1 MGTGTS
7 EHRHTVLLVDD
18 HEDLRDAFLVLA
30 LSSGVNAVAVA
41 GGREALTY
49 LKTAAAPPCV
59 IVLDLSMP
67 DMDGLAFRREQSSD
81 PALADIPVVVL
92 SGAGPGMEAEARQ
105 LGLHTYLTKPV
116 EAAELFRLFSEQC
129 SQRAAG
135 TAQD

>member
-30 LSSGVNAVAVA
+30 LSSGVDAVAVA

-49 LKTAAAPPCV
+49 LKTAAATPCV

-67 DMDGLAFRREQSSD
+67 DMDGLAFRREQSAD

-92 SGAGPGMEAEARQ
+92 SGAGPGMEAEARR
-105 LGLHTYLTKPV
+105 LGRFFTHGATQGKFTFLSPTDNVDFPFTLDLRN
-116 EAAELFRLFSEQC
+116 A
-129 SQRAAG
+129 
-135 TAQD
+135 